1 MLLLSSYIGHGSCL
15 SCTLGRH
22 RSLYGQGATKE
33 DNQQAPVKPC
43 VYSSC
48 LAQKHSLD
56 SILCS
61 VLGYLAWSLSVVRAI
76 VLSNRPPSPG
86 TFLHLAHFL
95 RPPPPPLHFH
105 TTPLNCA
112 SGATSS
118 LAQCLYNLV
127 KGFSS
132 LEGINF
138 SGVLV
143 NTKNIWSYYNDRCF
157 ILLLHRHNQ
166 NINVIL
172 IVNIYLRNYIKLKI
186 SLIIDFL
193 ILFLFL
199 NQVIIVSLCCW
210 LWLVTLCQ

>member
-127 KGFSS
+127 KGLSS
-132 LEGINF
+132 LEGIHL
-138 SGVLV
+138 SGVLI
-143 NTKNIWSYYNDRCF
+143 NNKNI
-157 ILLLHRHNQ
+157 L
-166 NINVIL
+166 
-172 IVNIYLRNYIKLKI
+172 
-186 SLIIDFL
+186 
-193 ILFLFL
+193 
-199 NQVIIVSLCCW
+199 
-210 LWLVTLCQ
+210 